1 MSAAALIEGLCRW
14 TDMLFPDAERGGH
27 MKTALLDRFG
37 DDQRAV
43 SADVCAEIEAVA
55 QRFARHL
62 ALEYTADGTLT
73 PDVHAPGWEPQDPDD
88 IRARAASVRLV
99 ERRGNGIGVL
109 ALDGLDRVDVAAPY
123 VESAFALLDGCNSL
137 VLDLRANGGGD
148 PGTVAL
154 VLDRLTG
161 PDPIHISD
169 VVYRERTRQWWTAGG
184 RQALPSDDACRRADR
199 ERDVLLGRGARLPP
213 AEPWSCPPRRSG
225 DPRRRRPRHADL
237 RERATSAPCSPRPTC
252 ATRSRG
258 PIGRASACSPTS
270 RAPSDEAL
278 DRAARRPRSPLSAQ
292 TLANTTPTR
301 S

>member
-184 RQALPSDDACRRADR
+184 RQALPSATPVVALIGSATFSSGEALAYHLQSR
-199 ERDVLLGRGARLPP
+199 GRARLVGQATPG
-213 AEPWSCPPRRSG
+213 A
-225 DPRRRRPRHADL
+225 ADHVTPICL
-237 RERATSAPCSPRPTC
+237 SAHVRAVLPEAYVRD
-252 ATRSRG
+252 AVTRSNWEG
-258 PIGRASACSPTS
+258 VGVQPDLVCTE
-270 RAPSDEAL
+270 DEAL
-278 DRAARRPRSPLSAQ
+278 DRALDALVRR
-292 TLANTTPTR
+292 
-301 S
+301 

>member
-73 PDVHAPGWEPQDPDD
+73 PDVHAPGWEPQDPDE

-99 ERRGNGIGVL
+99 ERRGDGIGVL

-123 VESAFALLDGCNSL
+123 VESAFALLDGCSGL

-184 RQALPSDDACRRADR
+184 RQALPSATPVVALIGSATFSSGEALAYHLQSR
-199 ERDVLLGRGARLPP
+199 GRARLVGQATPG
-213 AEPWSCPPRRSG
+213 A
-225 DPRRRRPRHADL
+225 ADHVTPICVSAHV
-237 RERATSAPCSPRPTC
+237 RAVLPEAYVRD
-252 ATRSRG
+252 AVTRSNWEG
-258 PIGRASACSPTS
+258 VGVQPDLACTE
-270 RAPSDEAL
+270 DEAL
-278 DRAARRPRSPLSAQ
+278 DRALDALVRR
-292 TLANTTPTR
+292 
-301 S
+301 

>member
-109 ALDGLDRVDVAAPY
+109 ALDGLDRVDVAALY

-169 VVYRERTRQWWTAGG
+169 VVYRERMRQWWTAGG
-184 RQALPSDDACRRADR
+184 RQALPSATPVVALIGSATFSSGEALAYHLQSR
-199 ERDVLLGRGARLPP
+199 GRARLVGQATPG
-213 AEPWSCPPRRSG
+213 A
-225 DPRRRRPRHADL
+225 ADHVTPICVSAHV
-237 RERATSAPCSPRPTC
+237 RAVLPEAYVRD
-252 ATRSRG
+252 AVTRSNWEG
-258 PIGRASACSPTS
+258 VGVQPDLAC
-270 RAPSDEAL
+270 AEDEAL
-278 DRAARRPRSPLSAQ
+278 DRALDLLVRR
-292 TLANTTPTR
+292 
-301 S
+301 

>member
-62 ALEYTADGTLT
+62 ALEYTAEGTLT

-184 RQALPSDDACRRADR
+184 RQALPSATPVVALIGSATFSSGEALAYHLQSR
-199 ERDVLLGRGARLPP
+199 GRARLVGQATPG
-213 AEPWSCPPRRSG
+213 A
-225 DPRRRRPRHADL
+225 ADHVTPICVSAHV
-237 RERATSAPCSPRPTC
+237 RAVLPEAYVRD
-252 ATRSRG
+252 AVTRSNWEG
-258 PIGRASACSPTS
+258 VGVQPDLACTE
-270 RAPSDEAL
+270 DEAL
-278 DRAARRPRSPLSAQ
+278 DRALDALVRR
-292 TLANTTPTR
+292 
-301 S
+301 